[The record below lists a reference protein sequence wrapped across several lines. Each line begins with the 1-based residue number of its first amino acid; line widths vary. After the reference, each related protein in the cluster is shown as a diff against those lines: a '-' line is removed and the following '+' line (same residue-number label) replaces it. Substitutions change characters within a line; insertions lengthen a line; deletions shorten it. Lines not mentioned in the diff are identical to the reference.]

1 MDLVFSEE
9 SLQYRSAGHPESP
22 DRVKTAHSYL
32 KDKYDI
38 EEPIQASIDDL
49 LLVHDE
55 DFVQKVREGNF
66 SDPDCPKYDDLFF
79 YATLSA
85 GGAIKAQEIN
95 SLSIMRPPGHHAGKN
110 FLGGFCY
117 FNNLA
122 IAVEKSN
129 LKTLI
134 VDFDAHHGN
143 GTEDIFLGRD
153 DITYLS
159 LHRSPGFPGTGQES
173 RKNAI
178 NHPVSATVGDEKYLG
193 LLKEELAKLK
203 AGGFEQ
209 LALSAGFDGHK
220 NDPLASVGLTTSAF
234 REIGILLRDL
244 DIPAFGVL
252 EGGYV
257 GEDLGRNIDAFLK
270 GFNARS

>member
-9 SLQYRSAGHPESP
+9 ALQYRSAGHPESP
-22 DRVKTAHSYL
+22 DRVKTAHDYL
-32 KDKYDI
+32 KGKYEII
-38 EEPIQASIDDL
+38 EPVQASVDDL

-55 DFVQKVREGNF
+55 DFVDRVREGRF

-85 GGAIKAQEIN
+85 GGAIKAQEIGA
-95 SLSIMRPPGHHAGKN
+95 LSIMRPPGHHAGRN

-122 IAVEKSN
+122 VAVERSSLN
-129 LKTLI
+129 TLI

-173 RKNAI
+173 RENAI
-178 NHPVSATVGDEKYLG
+178 NHPISAHTGDRKYLD
-193 LLKEELAKLK
+193 LLSEELDRLSEKSF
-203 AGGFEQ
+203 GQ

-220 NDPLASVGLTTSAF
+220 DDPLASVGLSTPAYN
-234 REIGILLRDL
+234 EIGKLLQEMAL
-244 DIPAFGVL
+244 PTFGVL

-257 GEDLGRNIDAFLK
+257 GEDLGRNIDAFLQ
-270 GFNARS
+270 GFNS

>member
-9 SLQYRSAGHPESP
+9 ALQYRSAGHPESP
-22 DRVKTAHSYL
+22 DRVKTAHSFL
-32 KDKYDI
+32 KDKYKI
-38 EEPIQASIDDL
+38 FEPDQASVDDL

-55 DFVQKVREGNF
+55 DFVNRVREGRF
-66 SDPDCPKYDDLFF
+66 SDPDCPRYEDLFF

-85 GGAIKAQEIN
+85 GGAIKAQQ
-95 SLSIMRPPGHHAGKN
+95 SSALSIMRPPGHHAGRN

-143 GTEDIFLGRD
+143 GTEDIFLGD
-153 DITYLS
+153 EDVTYLS

-173 RKNAI
+173 RQNAI
-178 NHPVSATVGDEKYLG
+178 NHSISATIGDDKYLG
-193 LLKEELAKLK
+193 LLSEELERLK
-203 AGGFEQ
+203 KKDFEQ

-220 NDPLASVGLTTSAF
+220 DDPLASVGLSTSAF
-234 REIGILLRDL
+234 GEIGEMLRDMEL
-244 DIPAFGVL
+244 PTFAVL

-257 GEDLGRNIDAFLK
+257 GADLGRNIDAFLQ
-270 GFNARS
+270 GFNS

>member
-1 MDLVFSEE
+1 
-9 SLQYRSAGHPESP
+9 
-22 DRVKTAHSYL
+22 
-32 KDKYDI
+32 
-38 EEPIQASIDDL
+38 QASVDDL

-55 DFVQKVREGNF
+55 DFVRRVREGRF
-66 SDPDCPKYDDLFF
+66 SDPDCPKYEDLFF

-85 GGAIKAQEIN
+85 GGAITAQE
-95 SLSIMRPPGHHAGKN
+95 SGALSIMRPPGHHAGRN

-122 IAVEKSN
+122 IAVEKAG

-143 GTEDIFLGRD
+143 GTEDIFLGD
-153 DITYLS
+153 EAVTYLS

-173 RKNAI
+173 HQNAI
-178 NHPVSATVGDEKYLG
+178 NHPVSATIGDEKYLD
-193 LLKEELAKLK
+193 LLSEELRRLTEKE
-203 AGGFEQ
+203 FEQ

-220 NDPLASVGLTTSAF
+220 DDPLASVGLSTSAF
-234 REIGILLRDL
+234 KEIGKMLRDMDL
-244 DIPAFGVL
+244 ATFGVL

-257 GEDLGRNIDAFLK
+257 GEDLGRNIDAFLR
-270 GFNARS
+270 GFNDRD

>member
-9 SLQYRSAGHPESP
+9 ALQYRSAGHPESP
-22 DRVKTAHSYL
+22 DRVKKAHNYL
-32 KDKYDI
+32 KDKYDVK
-38 EEPIQASIDDL
+38 EPVQASNDDL

-55 DFVQKVREGNF
+55 DFVQRVKEGRF
-66 SDPDCPKYDDLFF
+66 SDPDCPKYEDLFF

-85 GGAIKAQEIN
+85 GGAITAQE
-95 SLSIMRPPGHHAGKN
+95 SGALSIMRPPGHHAGRN

-122 IAVEKSN
+122 IAVEKSG

-143 GTEDIFLGRD
+143 GTEDIFLGKEGV
-153 DITYLS
+153 TYLS
-159 LHRSPGFPGTGQES
+159 LHRSPGFPGTGRES
-173 RKNAI
+173 HQNAI
-178 NHPVSATVGDEKYLG
+178 NHPVSATIGDEKYLD
-193 LLKEELAKLK
+193 LLNEELQRLREKEL
-203 AGGFEQ
+203 EQ

-220 NDPLASVGLTTSAF
+220 DDPLASVGLSTSAF
-234 REIGILLRDL
+234 KEIGNMLREVG
-244 DIPAFGVL
+244 IPAFGVL

-257 GEDLGRNIDAFLK
+257 GDDLGRNIDAFLR
-270 GFNARS
+270 GFNAQD